1 MPDFPRIDPDA
12 TDTTAEAAALT
23 GFDIGTHC
31 RKIASYGGG
40 ATVTTH
46 GTHHMRVIGQ
56 TGARVTIERH
66 GYDFWRGLMDAKGC
80 TAPRQV
86 SFVDDLR
93 AGRMLAD
100 LDRAA

>member
-1 MPDFPRIDPDA
+1 VPVPFDR
-12 TDTTAEAAALT
+12 AA
-23 GFDIGTHC
+23 HC
-31 RKIASYGGG
+31 RRIASYGGV

-66 GYDFWRGLMDAKGC
+66 GYDFWRGLLDAKGW

-86 SFVDDLR
+86 SFLDDLR
-93 AGRMLAD
+93 AGCIQAD